1 MGILNLFKPEETNG
15 KALPYWEE
23 IKSQDIRSQASSQVS
38 VDAASA
44 SEKSIPDRLKDAL
57 SNPLPVKVDVQFFKK
72 HLSELEFD
80 LLRNNKTEKKHSSEL
95 NNHFPKKGYYACRA
109 CGNPVYNFFSKFHR

>member
-57 SNPLPVKVDVQFFKK
+57 SNSLPVKVDVQFFKK
-72 HLSELEFD
+72 HLSEVEFD